1 MVEALKIK
9 FFEREKKA
17 VLLRLQ
23 ACDCRISNNMETQLC
38 PNLLSEIAIKE
49 IDTNQDQSPKNLN
62 KVLVSNIRKFRL

>member
-9 FFEREKKA
+9 FFGREKKA

-23 ACDCRISNNMETQLC
+23 AYDYKISNNVETQLC

-49 IDTNQDQSPKNLN
+49 IDTNQEQSPKNLN
-62 KVLVSNIRKFRL
+62 KV